1 MITERVLNRRTVIAS
16 SLLGSAALLL
26 GTPTRASASAAD
38 ASGVTL
44 TLPAP
49 TGPHPVGRHELYL
62 VDDSRPDPWNPAKF
76 PVRELMLTLYY
87 PAVAIGGTGPAPQ
100 LPSQVATVFG
110 ALAPQGS
117 EQGLPSSGVDWA
129 ATVSH
134 SYPDAPVLPG
144 RRPVLLHSPA
154 GGDPRGLGTTLAEE
168 LASHGAVVVSVDH
181 PGDAA
186 AVQFPATTAFRTS
199 LVRRTVFRGDPRN
212 DPSQYRTMIDTRIAD
227 LRFVL
232 DQLAVAPSLPLPLPD
247 GLAETLDLRRVAAYG
262 HSAGG
267 SAVAELLH
275 DDRRVRAAVNLEG
288 FLDYAD
294 GPLFPVAADGT
305 DRPLLLLG
313 TDGASFRAQ
322 LDVSWSALLGRSG
335 PRARRAQ
342 FAQANHYVFTDLAA
356 MVPQLQADGLVTA
369 AARSGLVGAVAP
381 EVSVPEVRRA
391 VRRFLARHLAT

>member
-1 MITERVLNRRTVIAS
+1 MITDHVLSRRTVIAS

-26 GTPTRASASAAD
+26 STPTRASASAVD
-38 ASGVTL
+38 ASGVVL
-44 TLPAP
+44 ALPAP

-62 VDDSRPDPWNPAKF
+62 VDASRPDPWSPAKI

-87 PAVAIGGTGPAPQ
+87 PAVVTEASDPAPQ
-100 LPSQVATVFG
+100 LPPEVATWFG
-110 ALAPQGS
+110 AIAPQGS
-117 EQGLPSSGVDWA
+117 EQGLPSSDVDWA
-129 ATVSH
+129 ATASH
-134 SYPDAPVLPG
+134 SCPDAPVLPG

-186 AVQFPATTAFRTS
+186 AVQFPSVTAFRSS

-212 DPSQYRTMIDTRIAD
+212 DPAQYRTMIDARIAD

-232 DQLAVAPSLPLPLPD
+232 DQLAVAASLQLPD

-275 DDRRVRAAVNLEG
+275 EDRRVRAAVNLEG

-294 GPLFPVAADGT
+294 GPLFPVASEGT

-322 LDVSWSALLGRSG
+322 LDVSWSALLARSG
-335 PRARRAQ
+335 PRVRRARL
-342 FAQANHYVFTDLAA
+342 AQANHYVFSDLAA

-369 AARSGLVGAVAP
+369 AARAGLVGAAAP
-381 EVSVPEVRRA
+381 EVAVPKVRRA
-391 VRRFLARHLAT
+391 VRRFLARHLAS